1 MIMRV
6 RNQREVRFF
15 TVAVSLVVLLGSM
28 VLRFFILPDDLASE
42 TALPG
47 AFMAVMISAPIAF
60 FVGQRMQE
68 IHELAARLEHEVY
81 HDLLTGVCTRS
92 RFHECAAELG
102 DECSVVIVADIDHFK
117 SFNDRY
123 GHHAG
128 DLALRQFA
136 AILAENCRSDDIVA
150 RFGGEE
156 FVVLLRDTNLSDGLV
171 AAERLGRR
179 IRHKPVFVDQQA
191 LSLTASFGV
200 AILPPGGNVEVAIQQ
215 ADRALYNAKHEGR
228 DRAYVY
234 DPARDSGPLPTNATV
249 EPESIN
255 NHVS

>member
-6 RNQREVRFF
+6 RNQRDVRFF

-136 AILAENCRSDDIVA
+136 AILADTVGPMISSRGLAAKNSWCCCVTQICRMVLSPQNGLADVFA
-150 RFGGEE
+150 TSRF
-156 FVVLLRDTNLSDGLV
+156 LW
-171 AAERLGRR
+171 
-179 IRHKPVFVDQQA
+179 
-191 LSLTASFGV
+191 
-200 AILPPGGNVEVAIQQ
+200 
-215 ADRALYNAKHEGR
+215 
-228 DRAYVY
+228 
-234 DPARDSGPLPTNATV
+234 
-249 EPESIN
+249 IN
-255 NHVS
+255 RP